1 MCKHSYIYIYMCTHL
16 YIMARIIRRPLQSSS
31 VLDYSCNPQC
41 LPIQH
46 PQSLPILTHL
56 EASKHPSIP
65 DCRNPSFA
73 HLKGEALSSR
83 RTPQGIHRGFL
94 DADPEPPPTPL
105 GPQIGAPACT
115 GMPNGSF
122 DRQQAPQHPGIRAPR
137 HPGIHS
143 ACTGVPNGSFDRQ
156 QAPQQP
162 GIRAPRHP
170 GIHASGPEVGGRGGS
185 L

>member
-1 MCKHSYIYIYMCTHL
+1 MYIYISADL
-16 YIMARIIRRPLQSSS
+16 FQSSS

-56 EASKHPSIP
+56 QASERPSIQASLTAGIP
-65 DCRNPSFA
+65 HSII
-73 HLKGEALSSR
+73 LKGKHLAPAGR
-83 RTPQGIHRGFL
+83 HRGFQPAEL
-94 DADPEPPPTPL
+94 LLPPHPPL

-143 ACTGVPNGSFDRQ
+143 ACTGMPNGSFDKQ

-170 GIHASGPEVGGRGGS
+170 GIQASRHPCLRSRGRRQRR
-185 L
+185 